1 MVGPRP
7 LPPEDLPEETLKSS
21 ANFRGKLFDTEAADY
36 KTKHEHKV
44 SNFSQFMEQAGDKVM
59 DWGPWLR
66 SVVRGR
72 VADCRCLWTMVKE
85 KVAAAKGM
93 KFANFS
99 PFKEFLNVEMTT
111 NVNFV
116 GKFFGT
122 VAADYKNEY
131 EHKVSNYNQLL
142 EKAGDKFMDSG
153 LAPRVVA
160 MDGDADRRCC
170 WTTAKEK
177 VAVAKGERFAN
188 FSKYKDEDYNQCL
201 EQAVDMVMDRG
212 LVPRIVVMDRAAD
225 RRCFGST
232 VKEKVARPRARGS
245 QNRRGARSG

>member
-1 MVGPRP
+1 VGKFFG
-7 LPPEDLPEETLKSS
+7 TVV
-21 ANFRGKLFDTEAADY
+21 ADY
-36 KTKHEHKV
+36 MNKHEHKV
-44 SNFSQFMEQAGDKVM
+44 LNYIQLLEKAGDKVRDSGLGPRVVEM
-59 DWGPWLR
+59 DGD
-66 SVVRGR
+66 
-72 VADCRCLWTMVKE
+72 ADRRCCWTTVKE
-85 KVAAAKGM
+85 KMAAAKG
-93 KFANFS
+93 KRFANFS
-99 PFKEFLNVEMTT
+99 PFKEFFNVELTT